1 MTPSYGDPVDA
12 VRRAYGQPD
21 MVVLEGVHALKH
33 AVRFGAQIELAVT
46 PDRDEVEGLLAQ
58 LAPDVALPATTTVV
72 DAAQWQ
78 AINTNRGVTSPI
90 VALARRPHVSL
101 ASMLD
106 STGVIVAL
114 EAPRHLGN
122 IGATVR
128 VAAAAGAAGVLV
140 MSGGDPW
147 HPSAVR
153 GGAGLQFAVP
163 TMRIEGLK
171 PLLDHLAAS
180 PRRRGIVALDPAGDP
195 LAAGMLDSDAIVAF
209 GTERAGLT
217 PQATAAAT
225 GRIALPMRQGVSSLN
240 LATAVAVTLY
250 CGTRPDFNPAG

>member
-12 VRRAYGQPD
+12 VRRAHGRPD

-33 AVRFGAQIELAVT
+33 AVRFGAQIDLAVT
-46 PDRDEVEGLLAQ
+46 PDRDEIEKLLAK

-72 DAAQWQ
+72 NATQWES
-78 AINTNRGVTSPI
+78 INTNRGVTSPI
-90 VALARRPHVSL
+90 VALARRPNASL
-101 ASMLD
+101 AAML
-106 STGVIVAL
+106 SSAGVIVAL

-140 MSGGDPW
+140 MGGGDPW

-163 TMRIEGLK
+163 TMRIESLE
-171 PLLDHLAAS
+171 PLMDHLAAS
-180 PRRRGIVALDPAGDP
+180 PGRRSIVALDPAGEP
-195 LAAGMLDSDAIVAF
+195 LTAGMLDSNAIVTF

-217 PQATAAAT
+217 AEVTAAAT
-225 GRIALPMRQGVSSLN
+225 RRIALPMRPGVSSLN

-250 CGTRPDFNPAG
+250 CGTRPDFSPAG

>member
-1 MTPSYGDPVDA
+1 MTPWYGDPVDA
-12 VRRAYGQPD
+12 VRRAHGQPD

-33 AVRFGAQIELAVT
+33 AIRFGAQIDLVVT
-46 PDRDEVEGLLAQ
+46 PDRDEVETLLAE
-58 LAPDVALPATTTVV
+58 LAPDVALPATTTLV
-72 DAAQWQ
+72 DATQWQ
-78 AINTNRGVTSPI
+78 AINANRGITSPI
-90 VALARRPHVSL
+90 VALARRPSVSL
-101 ASMLD
+101 TSMLD
-106 STGVIVAL
+106 SAGVIVAL

-163 TMRIEGLK
+163 TMRIEGIE

-180 PRRRGIVALDPAGDP
+180 SHRRNIVALDPAGEP
-195 LAAGMLDSDAIVAF
+195 LTPGMLDSDAIVAF

-217 PQATAAAT
+217 PDVTAAAT
-225 GRIALPMRQGVSSLN
+225 GRIALPMRPGVSSLN

-250 CGTRPDFNPAG
+250 CGARPNLDPGG